1 MAVPAMLRAKLL
13 PYVVVGVVLWAV
25 LPGLVSR
32 HVVDLLIFAGLYT
45 IAGLGVSYLLGHCGI
60 VCLAQSMFY
69 GIGAYCV
76 AYFSAQ
82 HALPSVVAF
91 VAGAMLSAAIAFAVG
106 WPILRL
112 SGHFLALAT
121 LALGVIAQVLF
132 LEWDWLTGGTLGIGG
147 LPKLQLFGWAL
158 NTPQRFYYLVWPV
171 AVVVMWLKY
180 NLTHSRNGLAMRA
193 MRDAPDAAA
202 VAGVEIHLLKVR
214 MFVLSAILG
223 SLAGSLFAHY
233 VGFISVDSFGIDRSI
248 SFLLLAVLGGV
259 NTSWGPALGALFVTL
274 VPELLSRFG
283 EIHAV
288 LFAVTLVIAV
298 IFLPQG
304 LGGAIEQR
312 LRKDSA
318 R

>member
-1 MAVPAMLRAKLL
+1 MAAILHDKRL
-13 PYVVVGVVLWAV
+13 PYFAIGIVLWAV
-25 LPGLVSR
+25 LPSMVSR
-32 HVVDLLIFAGLYT
+32 HVVDLFVFAGMYT

-60 VCLAQSMFY
+60 VNLAQSVFY

-82 HALPSVVAF
+82 HGLPSMVAF
-91 VAGAMLSAAIAFAVG
+91 VLGALLSAAIAFAVG

-121 LALGVIAQVLF
+121 LALGVIGQVLF

-147 LPKLQLFGWAL
+147 IPKLSLFGWEL

-171 AVVVMWLKY
+171 AIFVMWLKY

-202 VAGVEIHLLKVR
+202 VAGVDIHPLKVR
-214 MFVLSAILG
+214 MFVLSAMLG
-223 SLAGSLFAHY
+223 SVAGSLFAHY

-248 SFLLLAVLGGV
+248 NFLLLAVLGGV
-259 NTSWGPALGALFVTL
+259 HTTWGPALGALFVTL

-304 LGGAIEQR
+304 LGGAIDQW

>member
-1 MAVPAMLRAKLL
+1 MPMISYTKRL
-13 PYVVVGVVLWAV
+13 PYILVGVVLWAL
-25 LPGLVSR
+25 LPSMVSR
-32 HVVDLLIFAGLYT
+32 HVVDLLVFAGVYT

-60 VCLAQSMFY
+60 VSLAQSVFY

-82 HALPSVVAF
+82 HTLPSVIAF
-91 VAGAMLSAAIAFAVG
+91 VMGGLLSGAIAFAVG

-121 LALGVIAQVLF
+121 LALGVIGQVLF

-147 LPKLQLFGWAL
+147 IPKLNLFGWEL

-171 AVVVMWLKY
+171 AIFVMWLKY

-193 MRDAPDAAA
+193 MRDAPNAAA
-202 VAGVEIHLLKVR
+202 VAGVEIHPLKVK
-214 MFVLSAILG
+214 MFVLSAVLG

-259 NTSWGPALGALFVTL
+259 HTTWGPALGAIFVTL
-274 VPELLSRFG
+274 VPEILSRFG

-304 LGGAIEQR
+304 IGGAIEQR
-312 LRKDSA
+312 LRGDTA
-318 R
+318 P

>member
-1 MAVPAMLRAKLL
+1 MAVPAMLRAKFL

-121 LALGVIAQVLF
+121 LALGVIL
-132 LEWDWLTGGTLGIGG
+132 
-147 LPKLQLFGWAL
+147 
-158 NTPQRFYYLVWPV
+158 
-171 AVVVMWLKY
+171 
-180 NLTHSRNGLAMRA
+180 
-193 MRDAPDAAA
+193 
-202 VAGVEIHLLKVR
+202 
-214 MFVLSAILG
+214 
-223 SLAGSLFAHY
+223 
-233 VGFISVDSFGIDRSI
+233 
-248 SFLLLAVLGGV
+248 
-259 NTSWGPALGALFVTL
+259 
-274 VPELLSRFG
+274 
-283 EIHAV
+283 
-288 LFAVTLVIAV
+288 
-298 IFLPQG
+298 
-304 LGGAIEQR
+304 
-312 LRKDSA
+312 
-318 R
+318 